1 MGHSVGIHYAT
12 VSVMFGI
19 GLVML
24 WLLLAGYSIKSLSA
38 DVLLSLTGHLRT
50 PPEPWLE
57 NALRSAF
64 AEFDRELAAILH
76 DRCNP
81 VRPLVGPPAQ
91 PARSVDP
98 ESDAG

>member
-1 MGHSVGIHYAT
+1 MGHSVGIDYAT
-12 VSVMFGI
+12 VSVMFGV

-24 WLLLAGYSIKSLSA
+24 WLLLAGYSVKSLSA
-38 DVLLSLTGHLRT
+38 DALLSLTGHLRT

-57 NALRSAF
+57 NALRNAF

-81 VRPLVGPPAQ
+81 VWPVEGPWAQ
-91 PARSVDP
+91 PAGSVDP
-98 ESDAG
+98 ESDAS